1 MYLETKKINVIAE
14 VLKVEDESTLDK
26 IESVLKEKKPKK
38 RKTKNKSIYD
48 FVGILTDEEAAQMK
62 RAIKESCETIH
73 PDDWK

>member
-26 IESVLKEKKPKK
+26 IESVLKEKKTKK
-38 RKTKNKSIYD
+38 KLPQRNLKTFS
-48 FVGILTDEEAAQMK
+48 GIISDEDAEMMTK
-62 RAIKESCETIH
+62 VIKETSGTVH

>member
-26 IESVLKEKKPKK
+26 IKSVLKEKKTKK
-38 RKTKNKSIYD
+38 KLPQRNLKTFS
-48 FVGILTDEEAAQMK
+48 GIISDEDAEMMTK
-62 RAIKESCETIH
+62 VIKETSGTVH

>member
-26 IESVLKEKKPKK
+26 IESVLKEKKTKK
-38 RKTKNKSIYD
+38 KLPQRNLKKFS
-48 FVGILTDEEAAQMK
+48 GILSDEDAEMMTK
-62 RAIKESCETIH
+62 VIKETSGTVH